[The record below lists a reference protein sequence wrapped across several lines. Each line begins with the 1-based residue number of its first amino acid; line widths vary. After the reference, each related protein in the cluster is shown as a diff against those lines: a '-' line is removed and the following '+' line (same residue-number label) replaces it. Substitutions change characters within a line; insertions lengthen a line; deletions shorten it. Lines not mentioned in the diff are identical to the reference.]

1 MKVLNRERKQGKLNF
16 LTMNIDKNE
25 IKKALYRQ
33 KPTAYLM
40 GPMIEGFVKYEALV
54 TVGGVEKKVCFTIHE
69 TDIPDSG
76 FSEKMEAQLLI
87 RWMQ

>member
-1 MKVLNRERKQGKLNF
+1 
-16 LTMNIDKNE
+16 MNINKNE

-33 KPTAYLM
+33 KPTACLQ
-40 GPMIEGFVKYEALV
+40 GPMIEGFIKYEASV
-54 TVGGVEKKVCFTIHE
+54 MIDGKETKVRFTIHE